1 MGTLRERVM
10 WSSQTRVCL
19 FYLASLLYIYQGSCI
34 SYHTKSNVNMNLK
47 VYGKLLCESVNCTK
61 KMPIPAERNKRDRE
75 EHSGPW
81 RSEVK
86 RNKIVRMM
94 KRGGGKYYDLKIYQ
108 NPLRRIF

>member
-1 MGTLRERVM
+1 MGLWERRVM

-19 FYLASLLYIYQGSCI
+19 FYFALLLKIYQA
-34 SYHTKSNVNMNLK
+34 KSKAEHMNLK
-47 VYGKLLCESVNCTK
+47 AYGNHLRESVNCMK
-61 KMPIPAERNKRDRE
+61 IIPSPAERNKTERE
-75 EHSGPW
+75 GPW

-94 KRGGGKYYDLKIYQ
+94 KRGGRRYYDLKIFQ